1 MPTAVAAARQSY
13 ADHPMVR
20 LETAPPGP
28 CHAVSL
34 QETPSDPCST
44 SATVILVLQDASDDS
59 VLTLDPTFDSATLG
73 YGTTVGRDVGEITI
87 IPTPND
93 TDADYEIQD
102 GDGTALTDADTT
114 QGRVPGFHRPWI
126 ERHPD

>member
-34 QETPSDPCST
+34 QETLSGTFTAC
-44 SATVILVLQDASDDS
+44 ATVILRRRRMRI
-59 VLTLDPTFDSATLG
+59 G
-73 YGTTVGRDVGEITI
+73 GRDRNGGSSDNLDHDAAVIAG
-87 IPTPND
+87 TPIVD
-93 TDADYEIQD
+93 
-102 GDGTALTDADTT
+102 L
-114 QGRVPGFHRPWI
+114 I
-126 ERHPD
+126 ERRWRARCCESPARRIHDPSCSLAVAGDLPG

>member
-44 SATVILVLQDASDDS
+44 SATVILSSCHKKIAIFVAVFGPICDL
-59 VLTLDPTFDSATLG
+59 
-73 YGTTVGRDVGEITI
+73 I
-87 IPTPND
+87 D
-93 TDADYEIQD
+93 TGMSRLPA
-102 GDGTALTDADTT
+102 
-114 QGRVPGFHRPWI
+114 GFC
-126 ERHPD
+126 